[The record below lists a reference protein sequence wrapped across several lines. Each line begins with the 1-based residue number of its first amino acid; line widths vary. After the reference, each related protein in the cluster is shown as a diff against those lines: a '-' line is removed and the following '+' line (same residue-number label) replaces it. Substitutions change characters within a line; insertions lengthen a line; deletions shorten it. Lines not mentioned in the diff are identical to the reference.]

1 MTNEANDMHDALQLD
16 DLAVL
21 ALNLRG
27 GGQPLTLF
35 AAVEALTA
43 RVIGHRLFTIMA
55 FDPVT
60 YEVERLHTSMPE
72 VYPVGGRKKKAQTA
86 WGEHTLTRMQV
97 FRATT
102 PDGIRNS
109 FHDHRTITDL
119 GLGSIL
125 NIPIVYDGRCVGT
138 MNMTHASGWYTAAHE
153 RDGLTIGAFLAT
165 ALMEQRRRS

>member
-72 VYPVGGRKKKAQTA
+72 VYPVGGRK
-86 WGEHTLTRMQV
+86 
-97 FRATT
+97 
-102 PDGIRNS
+102 
-109 FHDHRTITDL
+109 
-119 GLGSIL
+119 
-125 NIPIVYDGRCVGT
+125 
-138 MNMTHASGWYTAAHE
+138 
-153 RDGLTIGAFLAT
+153 
-165 ALMEQRRRS
+165 